1 MSQPLFVAFLSGA
14 AALLYQVIWQ
24 RLLVI
29 FLGGDVYSVTVI
41 VAAFMGGLGF
51 GSLIG
56 GIAADRLGPARS
68 LWAFAAVE
76 LAIAL
81 CGAVSKPL
89 FYDVLYLRFPHL
101 SALPGASLVVF
112 AMLLVPTLPMGLS
125 LPLLARGVTASLDV
139 AGRVVGSLY
148 GWNTLGAA
156 SGAFAAPW
164 LLVPAMGLERS
175 LGVAAAINAVC
186 ALLAI
191 VLVVSSARARA
202 RATPVS
208 ALPAAAGSGVQ
219 PAARDA
225 RALAEKQKSASL
237 PFALWVVLYGL
248 SGFIALGL
256 EVAWFRV
263 LGVIVKSTAFTFGTL
278 LALYLGGL
286 GAGAA
291 IGARL
296 VARSSRPALLFLAFQ
311 YGVTLYAAMS
321 LILVVVVLAAGRPVK
336 LVRYL
341 AGYDPADVYGTLA
354 RARELASGTF
364 DALGPL
370 SELVVLYLVVPA
382 VLIGPATV
390 LMGMSFPFLQKAV
403 HSDFPRLGRRLGTLL
418 AGNILGAVLG
428 AVSVGWLLLPAWGT
442 AGTLRALVASGA
454 VFSVSLAWCLREGTF
469 HEHRRN
475 RALPRREQP
484 VRPEPVGG
492 ERHVTAGCSD
502 GPVQRD
508 PAHGFRE
515 SWQRPLRTFSPP
527 TVAVMGAALTAAVV
541 AAMPRGA
548 DLWARLHGAEP
559 GMVLFDEDG
568 AGLSLLKITRTGGSG
583 GAEVYVNGLGQSWV
597 PYGNVHTVLGAL
609 PVLVHPAPGEVL
621 VIGLG
626 SGDTAFAAAARK
638 ETTRV
643 VAVEI
648 VGAQRRTLERFA
660 ARHGYPALV
669 SLLRDP
675 RVEHLVG
682 DGRAFIQQ
690 RGRRFDV
697 IEADALRPSSASAGM
712 LYSREYFDL
721 VRRHL
726 RPGGLAVTWT
736 PTERTRAT
744 FLQVFPHV
752 LSFNDEIAI
761 GSADP
766 IPFDPVAVLERAQAA
781 RSYFAVAGVDIVA
794 MLRHYLDPGPVRF
807 GPSEPRPD
815 VEPNTDMF
823 PRDEFALP
831 FWPPF

>member
-1 MSQPLFVAFLSGA
+1 MSQPLVVALLSGA

-51 GSLIG
+51 GSALG
-56 GIAADRLGPARS
+56 GVVADRLGPARS

-81 CGAVSKPL
+81 CGAVSKTL

-101 SALPGASLVVF
+101 SALPGASVLVF

-156 SGAFAAPW
+156 GGAFAAPW

-175 LGVAAAINAVC
+175 LGIAAAINAVC

-191 VLVVSSARARA
+191 VLAVSAARARA

-208 ALPAAAGSGVQ
+208 SLSAGAGSDVQ
-219 PAARDA
+219 AAARDA
-225 RALAEKQKSASL
+225 RALAVEKQKSASL
-237 PFALWVVLYGL
+237 PFALWVLLYGL

-256 EVAWFRV
+256 EIAWFRV
-263 LGVIVKSTAFTFGTL
+263 LGVLVKSTAFTFGTL

-296 VARSSRPALLFLAFQ
+296 VARSSRPAVVFLALQ
-311 YGVTLYAAMS
+311 YAVTLYAAMS
-321 LILVVVVLAAGRPVK
+321 LILLVAVLAAGRPVK

-341 AGYDPADVYGTLA
+341 GGYDPADVYATLA
-354 RARELASGTF
+354 RVREVASGTL

-390 LMGMSFPFLQKAV
+390 LMGMSFAFLQKAV

-418 AGNILGAVLG
+418 AGNIAGAVLG
-428 AVSVGWLLLPAWGT
+428 AMSAGWLLLPAWGT
-442 AGTLRALVASGA
+442 AGTLRALVALGS
-454 VFSVSLAWCLREGTF
+454 VFVLSLAWCLRTGVSQKERPGGRLTGSET
-469 HEHRRN
+469 HARLAH
-475 RALPRREQP
+475 AGGDPRRS
-484 VRPEPVGG
+484 
-492 ERHVTAGCSD
+492 ERHTAGH
-502 GPVQRD
+502 VQGD
-508 PAHGFRE
+508 PGRG
-515 SWQRPLRTFSPP
+515 SRGSLQRLVRSRPAP
-527 TVAVMGAALTAAVV
+527 AIAAIGAALTAAVV
-541 AAMPRGA
+541 MAMPRGA
-548 DLWARLHGAEP
+548 DLWARLHGTEP
-559 GMVLFDEDG
+559 GIVLFDEDG
-568 AGLSLLKITRTGGSG
+568 AGLSLLKITRTAGSG

-626 SGDTAFAAAARK
+626 SGDTAFAAAARS

-660 ARHGYPALV
+660 ARHAYPALMSV
-669 SLLRDP
+669 LRDP

-682 DGRAFIQQ
+682 DGRAYILQ

-712 LYSREYFDL
+712 LYSREYFEL

-736 PTERTRAT
+736 PTERIRAT

-752 LSFNDEIAI
+752 VSFNNEIAI

-766 IPFDPVAVLERAQAA
+766 IPFDPAVVLERAQAA
-781 RSYFAVAGVDIVA
+781 RSYYAAAGVDIVA
-794 MLRHYLDPGPVRF
+794 VLRPYLDPGPARF
-807 GPSEPRPD
+807 GPSDPRPD

-831 FWPPF
+831 Y